1 MNDPIQF
8 KMDVLFS
15 NKIEDTPRRMST
27 PTQRIDAEI
36 EALHYLNADLAKE
49 RKYQDINVNLAKISS
64 LEFQK
69 SKISKI
75 KELKELM
82 TFLNSEFQGTIET
95 RKPSG
100 EYREHLCWNGQLGEA
115 ISTTSIDRKL
125 FMLMFEVINDLNKK
139 IDELTLKVSSP

>member
-1 MNDPIQF
+1 
-8 KMDVLFS
+8 MDVLFS

-36 EALHYLNADLAKE
+36 EALHYLNVNLAKQ
-49 RKYQDINVNLAKISS
+49 RKYQEIDANLAKISS

-75 KELKELM
+75 KELRELM
-82 TFLNSEFQGTIET
+82 TFLNSQLQGANVHNPTWEH
-95 RKPSG
+95 
-100 EYREHLCWNGQLGEA
+100 REHMCFNGELGEA
-115 ISTTSIDRKL
+115 ISTTTIDRKL
-125 FMLMFEVINDLNKK
+125 FKIMFEAIDELNKR